1 MQKTTLKIVNKL
13 GLHAR
18 AAMKLVDTAS
28 RYQASVTVVYNG
40 RRCDAKDIL
49 QAMSLGAALG
59 STIQVETDG
68 INEKESMAAIET
80 LVKGKFGESE

>member
-1 MQKTTLKIVNKL
+1 MQKKTLTIRNKL

-28 RYQASVTVVYNG
+28 RYTARVTLTYNT

-49 QAMSLGAALG
+49 QTMSLGAAMG
-59 STIQVETDG
+59 ATIDIEIEGDD
-68 INEKESMAAIET
+68 EAESMAAIT
-80 LVKGKFGESE
+80 KLIDDKFGED